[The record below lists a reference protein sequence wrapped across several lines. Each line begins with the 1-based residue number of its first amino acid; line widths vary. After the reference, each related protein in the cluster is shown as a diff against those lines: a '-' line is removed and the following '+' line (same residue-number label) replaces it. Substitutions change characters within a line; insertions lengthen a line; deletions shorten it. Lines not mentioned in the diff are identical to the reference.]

1 MNFSKQI
8 KNEILNLNWTK
19 KEQQILFYISLSLL
33 IQNKKDL
40 FFTRKIKNEE
50 LFKFIFANLK
60 KINEK
65 KVYIKFIVKD
75 EKIFIDH
82 KYIDDLKYKFLLIEE
97 EILNNKNLYQVTVAA
112 IFLIKGSISN
122 YDAKNNYLEIRLNKI
137 NNEEIYRIFCK
148 INNKLS
154 FKFNFTDKNN
164 FFYLKKA
171 IYIADFLKYIK
182 ATDSLIDFEENRII
196 KEMNLNLKR
205 AEAIEKFNKEKI
217 RNNSLKQ
224 IEAIKLV
231 LKDQK
236 NLNKLTEG
244 QIKLAKLRLD
254 YKDSSLEDLKY
265 YFYLNYQRNISKSTV
280 NNWLKKIK
288 EIADNLN

>member
-8 KNEILNLNWTK
+8 KKEILNLSWSK
-19 KEQQILFYISLSLL
+19 KEQQILFYISLWLL

-40 FFTRKIKNEE
+40 FFIYKIKDQN
-50 LFKFIFANLK
+50 LANFILPNLK
-60 KINEK
+60 NLDQGKNN
-65 KVYIKFIVKD
+65 IKFSKKD
-75 EKIFIDH
+75 QKIILEQTFF
-82 KYIDDLKYKFLLIEE
+82 DLLKKQFLGIEE
-97 EILNNKNLYQVTVAA
+97 EILNHKSLYQVSLAA

-122 YDAKNNYLEIRLNKI
+122 YDAKNNYLEIRINKL
-137 NNEEIYRIFCK
+137 NNEEIYKIFCK

-164 FFYLKKA
+164 FFYLKRA

-182 ATDSLIDFEENRII
+182 TTDSLIDFEENRII

-205 AEAIEKFNKEKI
+205 AEVIEKFNKEKI
-217 RNNSLKQ
+217 KKNSLKQ
-224 IEAIKLV
+224 IEAIKLI

-236 NLNKLTEG
+236 KLNKLTEE

-265 YFYLNYQRNISKSTV
+265 YFYLTYKKNISKSTV
-280 NNWLKKIK
+280 NNWFKKIR
-288 EIADNLN
+288 EIADNLD